1 MPVREIACQR
11 VRPQARI
18 RRPLGGLNELL
29 RYKSLAKREDR
40 SRFP

>member
-11 VRPQARI
+11 VSPQART

-29 RYKSLAKREDR
+29 CYKSLAKREDR
-40 SRFP
+40 FPFP